1 MATFS
6 SDPALPPLNREERQS
21 SRRRNISSASSSH
34 HWNNKKPKLKDV
46 SRSPNQH
53 CHYRYAI
60 LWPIPQPFPA
70 PGLTLLSLIGA
81 GGVGKCFLGQL
92 ESLVQRRPEPK
103 IALVYISTS
112 KKAVYSKD
120 YSPIGFSSA
129 IASVAS
135 SSEAPLSP
143 SDLADYL
150 AGASSKAII
159 VDNTSS
165 QDVADAY
172 PLFLSR
178 GISIVTPNK
187 KAFSGSYKLWQDI
200 FNAAAQSGA
209 RVYHESSVGA
219 GLPVIS
225 TLKDLVETGDEVTKI
240 EGVFS
245 GTMSFL
251 FNSFAPTSGSGGKWS
266 AEVKKAK
273 ELGYTEPDPRDDLNG
288 LDVARKLTIL
298 ARLSGL
304 EVESPTSFP
313 VQSLIPKELESV
325 ASGDEFLEKLP
336 AFDAQME
343 ETKAA
348 AEKEGKVVRF
358 VGSIDVASKQ
368 VKVGLEKFDRS
379 HPIAALKGSDNIIS
393 FYTKRYGSNPLIIQ
407 GAGAGGEVTA
417 MGVTSDLLKVL
428 SQLS

>member
-1 MATFS
+1 M
-6 SDPALPPLNREERQS
+6 
-21 SRRRNISSASSSH
+21 
-34 HWNNKKPKLKDV
+34 
-46 SRSPNQH
+46 
-53 CHYRYAI
+53 
-60 LWPIPQPFPA
+60 
-70 PGLTLLSLIGA
+70 SLIGA

-150 AGASSKAII
+150 AGASAKAII

>member
-1 MATFS
+1 M
-6 SDPALPPLNREERQS
+6 
-21 SRRRNISSASSSH
+21 
-34 HWNNKKPKLKDV
+34 
-46 SRSPNQH
+46 
-53 CHYRYAI
+53 
-60 LWPIPQPFPA
+60 
-70 PGLTLLSLIGA
+70 
-81 GGVGKCFLGQL
+81 GKCFLSQL
-92 ESLVQRRPEPK
+92 EVLARKCPSPKLSLT
-103 IALVYISTS
+103 YICTT
-112 KKAVYSKD
+112 KKAIYNTD
-120 YSPIGFSSA
+120 YSPIPTDNVLSSLPSSA
-129 IASVAS
+129 Q
-135 SSEAPLSP
+135 APLELP
-143 SDLADYL
+143 KLADYL
-150 AGASSKAII
+150 ASATQTGSTKKVVL

-165 QDVADAY
+165 QDVAEAY
-172 PLFLSR
+172 PLFLSF

-187 KAFSGSYKLWQDI
+187 KAFSGSSKLWQDI
-200 FNAAAQSGA
+200 FEASSKSGA
-209 RVYHESSVGA
+209 KVYHESSVGA

-225 TLKDLVETGDEVTKI
+225 TLKDLVDTGDEVTKI

-251 FNSFAPTSGSGGKWS
+251 FNSFAPTSGTGGKWS

-304 EVESPTSFP
+304 PVESPTSFP
-313 VQSLIPKELESV
+313 VQSLIPKELES
-325 ASGDEFLEKLP
+325 ATSGDEFLQRLP
-336 AFDAQME
+336 EFDSQME
-343 ETKAA
+343 ETKLA

-358 VGSIDVASKQ
+358 VGSIDVAGKQ

-379 HPIAALKGSDNIIS
+379 HPIASLKGSDNIIS

-428 SQLS
+428 SQIA

>member
-1 MATFS
+1 MAS
-6 SDPALPPLNREERQS
+6 VRQI
-21 SRRRNISSASSSH
+21 NI
-34 HWNNKKPKLKDV
+34 
-46 SRSPNQH
+46 
-53 CHYRYAI
+53 AI
-60 LWPIPQPFPA
+60 
-70 PGLTLLSLIGA
+70 IGA
-81 GGVGKCFLGQL
+81 GGVGKCFLSQL
-92 ESLVQRRPEPK
+92 EQLAHRRPNPK
-103 IALVYISTS
+103 LVLAYICTS
-112 KKAVYSKD
+112 KKALYSTD
-120 YSPIGFSSA
+120 YQAISLNNVSSTL
-129 IASVAS
+129 AS
-135 SSEAPLSP
+135 SSLAPLPLPKLVEFLNGS
-143 SDLADYL
+143 
-150 AGASSKAII
+150 GSKTVL

-165 QDVADAY
+165 QDVAEAY
-172 PLFLSR
+172 PLFLSN

-200 FNAAAQSGA
+200 FSAAEKSGA
-209 RVYHESSVGA
+209 KVYHESSVGA

-225 TLKDLVETGDEVTKI
+225 TLKDLVDTGDEVTKI

-298 ARLSGL
+298 ARLAGL

-325 ASGDEFLEKLP
+325 ASGDEFIDRLP

-348 AEKEGKVVRF
+348 AEKESKVVRF
-358 VGSIDVASKQ
+358 VGSIDVATKQ
-368 VKVGLEKFDRS
+368 VKVGLEKFDLS

-407 GAGAGGEVTA
+407 GAGAGGDVTA

-428 SQLS
+428 SQIA

>member
-1 MATFS
+1 M
-6 SDPALPPLNREERQS
+6 
-21 SRRRNISSASSSH
+21 
-34 HWNNKKPKLKDV
+34 
-46 SRSPNQH
+46 
-53 CHYRYAI
+53 
-60 LWPIPQPFPA
+60 
-70 PGLTLLSLIGA
+70 
-81 GGVGKCFLGQL
+81 
-92 ESLVQRRPEPK
+92 
-103 IALVYISTS
+103 YISTS
-112 KKAVYSKD
+112 KKAFYTKD
-120 YSPIGFSSA
+120 YTTIVLNSAVSSL
-129 IASVAS
+129 AS
-135 SSEAPLSP
+135 SSETPLAPAA
-143 SDLADYL
+143 LADFL
-150 AGASSKAII
+150 TGSSSKAIL

-200 FNAAAQSGA
+200 FNASAQSGA
-209 RVYHESSVGA
+209 GVFHESSVGA

-225 TLKDLVETGDEVTKI
+225 TLKDLVNTGDEVTKI

-251 FNSFAPTSGSGGKWS
+251 FNSFAPTSSSGGKWS

-273 ELGYTEPDPRDDLNG
+273 NLGYTEPDPRDDLNG

-298 ARLSGL
+298 ARLAGL

-336 AFDAQME
+336 QFDSEME
-343 ETKAA
+343 KVKAD
-348 AEKEGKVVRF
+348 AEAEGKVVRF
-358 VGSIDVASKQ
+358 VGSIDVGSKQ

-379 HPIAALKGSDNIIS
+379 HPIASLKGSDNIIS

>member
-1 MATFS
+1 MAAT
-6 SDPALPPLNREERQS
+6 
-21 SRRRNISSASSSH
+21 
-34 HWNNKKPKLKDV
+34 NKV
-46 SRSPNQH
+46 FV
-53 CHYRYAI
+53 AI
-60 LWPIPQPFPA
+60 
-70 PGLTLLSLIGA
+70 IGA
-81 GGVGKCFLGQL
+81 GGVGKCFLSQFEAL
-92 ESLVQRRPEPK
+92 SKRRPAPK
-103 IALVYISTS
+103 LTLSYISTS
-112 KKAVYSKD
+112 KKAVFNDD
-120 YSPIGFSSA
+120 YSIDIGNA
-129 IASVAS
+129 LQELAASTK
-135 SSEAPLSP
+135 APLGLP
-143 SDLADYL
+143 QVADYL
-150 AGASSKAII
+150 AGAPSKVIL

-165 QDVADAY
+165 QDVADSY

-200 FNAAAQSGA
+200 FTAAATSGA
-209 RVYHESSVGA
+209 KVYHESSVGA

-251 FNSFAPTSGSGGKWS
+251 FNSFAPVEGSGGQWS

-298 ARLSGL
+298 ARLAGL
-304 EVESPTSFP
+304 PVESPTSFP

-325 ASGDEFLEKLP
+325 ASGDEFLQRLP
-336 AFDAQME
+336 KFDSQME

-348 AEKEGKVVRF
+348 AEKQGKVVRF
-358 VGSIDVASKQ
+358 VGSIDVATKA
-368 VKVGLEKFDRS
+368 VKVGLETFEKS

-393 FYTKRYGSNPLIIQ
+393 FYTKRYGANPLIIQ

-428 SQLS
+428 SQIS

>member
-1 MATFS
+1 MS
-6 SDPALPPLNREERQS
+6 PVRQI
-21 SRRRNISSASSSH
+21 NI
-34 HWNNKKPKLKDV
+34 
-46 SRSPNQH
+46 
-53 CHYRYAI
+53 AI
-60 LWPIPQPFPA
+60 
-70 PGLTLLSLIGA
+70 IGA

-92 ESLVQRRPEPK
+92 EALVQRRPEPAL
-103 IALVYISTS
+103 ALVYISTS

-129 IASVAS
+129 IASVVS
-135 SSEAPLSP
+135 SSEAPLNP

-225 TLKDLVETGDEVTKI
+225 TLKDLVETGDEITKI

-368 VKVGLEKFDRS
+368 VKVGLEKFDLS